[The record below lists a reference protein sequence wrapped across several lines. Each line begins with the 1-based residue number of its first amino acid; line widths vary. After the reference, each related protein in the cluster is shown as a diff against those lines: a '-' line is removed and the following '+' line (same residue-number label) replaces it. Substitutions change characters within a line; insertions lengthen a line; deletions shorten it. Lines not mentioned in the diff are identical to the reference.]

1 MANLIQ
7 KGNKI
12 LRQKAREIKKDEI
25 YSSYFK
31 NLIKDMK
38 DVLEK
43 EKDGFAIAAPQV
55 GESVRVFLVSGL
67 LSQHLKKTSEP
78 QPDKVYLNPVIV
90 KRSKE
95 TELMEEGCLSV
106 RWWYGKV
113 ERNKKV
119 KIEAVNEKG
128 ERFQEGASGL
138 KAQVFQHEIDHLNG
152 ILFTDKAFDLEK
164 IQPPTN

>member
-12 LRQKAREIKKDEI
+12 LRQKAQKVKREEVLSVHI
-25 YSSYFK
+25 K
-31 NLIKDMK
+31 NLLKDMK
-38 DVLEK
+38 DVLDQ
-43 EKDGFAIAAPQV
+43 EKDGFAIAAPQI

-78 QPDKVYLNPVIV
+78 QPYGVYINPVII
-90 KRSKE
+90 KKSKE

-119 KIEAVNEKG
+119 KIEATNEKG

-138 KAQVFQHEIDHLNG
+138 KAQVFQHEIDHLDG
-152 ILFTDKAFDLEK
+152 VLFTDKAVELERVN
-164 IQPPTN
+164 PSNE